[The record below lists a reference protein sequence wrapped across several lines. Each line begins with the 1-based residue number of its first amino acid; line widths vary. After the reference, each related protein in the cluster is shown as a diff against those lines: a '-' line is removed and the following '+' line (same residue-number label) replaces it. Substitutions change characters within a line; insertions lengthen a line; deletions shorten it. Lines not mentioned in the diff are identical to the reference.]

1 MLLHRYAIFAD
12 AGYVYA
18 AGGALVLDETRR
30 AAVTLNAVK
39 LLDLL
44 RESSENLHGGG
55 DFLRMYWYDA
65 APNGIPQSDHLQIS
79 SIPGIKLRLGRLTMS
94 GQKGVDALIFR
105 DMVKLASEHAIST
118 AFLFSGDEDL
128 RQAVEEA
135 QDHGIKVVLIGIAP
149 TLDANQSDILV
160 READAHLVLEY
171 QELADC
177 ILPREFRVYSPPV
190 QIEVPR
196 GDIPEP
202 ILLPGEEF
210 EPASAPASFED
221 ESQPAGESDDLP
233 AIPHDSEAS
242 VYFQIGRTLGE
253 EWLAQQPQ
261 EEIRYLR
268 TVYPRIPR
276 DVDSE
281 ILRRLVAG
289 SGLPTWARV
298 EEEARIEGRAGF
310 WAALGLG
317 DRPEPAPNRELTT
330 INEAVPYQFGIV
342 FSGEWMKRAMPEDVE
357 QARILLLRNIG
368 LPAQVD
374 GLLLRV
380 SAVQFG
386 DPVPVQVKH
395 ELRRGFRD
403 GLLA

>member
-1 MLLHRYAIFAD
+1 MLLRRYAIFAD

-44 RESSENLHGGG
+44 RETAEANHGGG

-65 APNGIPQSDHLQIS
+65 APNAIPQSDHLQVG
-79 SIPGIKLRLGRLTMS
+79 SIPGIKVRLGRLTMS

-135 QDHGIKVVLIGIAP
+135 QDHGVKVVLIGIAP
-149 TLDANQSDILV
+149 TLDSNQSDILV
-160 READAHLVLEY
+160 READAHQVLEY
-171 QELADC
+171 HELAEC
-177 ILPREFRVYSPPV
+177 ILRREVRFYPPSPPLEQPPV
-190 QIEVPR
+190 GLPSPQ
-196 GDIPEP
+196 PESAT
-202 ILLPGEEF
+202 
-210 EPASAPASFED
+210 EP
-221 ESQPAGESDDLP
+221 LP
-233 AIPHDSEAS
+233 AFASSPAETREEAQEPSEAQIAPPDGEAT

-268 TVYPRIPR
+268 SVYPRIPR

-281 ILRRLVAG
+281 ILRRLVAA
-289 SGLPTWARV
+289 SGLPSWARV

-317 DRPEPAPNRELTT
+317 ERPEPMPNRELTA
-330 INEAVPYQFGIV
+330 IQEDIPYQFGIV
-342 FSGEWMKRAMPEDVE
+342 FASEWMKRATPEDIE
-357 QARILLLRNIG
+357 QARMLLLRNIG
-368 LPAQVD
+368 LPASVD

-386 DPVPVQVKH
+386 DPVPVQTKH

>member
-1 MLLHRYAIFAD
+1 MDRYAIFAD
-12 AGYVYA
+12 AGYIYA

-30 AAVTLNAVK
+30 SAVTLNCNR
-39 LLDLL
+39 LLELL
-44 RESSENLHGGG
+44 RTSAENEHRAG

-65 APNGIPQSDHLQIS
+65 APNALPQSDHLQIGA
-79 SIPGIKLRLGRLTMS
+79 IPGIKIRLGRLTMS

-105 DMVKLASEHAIST
+105 DMAKLASEHAIST

-135 QDHGIKVVLIGIAP
+135 QDHGVKVVLIGIAP

-160 READAHLVLEY
+160 READAHLTFEY
-171 QELADC
+171 QDLAECVIRREVRQYLPPLFVEEPRPEMPAPPPALAD
-177 ILPREFRVYSPPV
+177 E
-190 QIEVPR
+190 PR
-196 GDIPEP
+196 GDIPVLAAAPLVMPTPHPEP
-202 ILLPGEEF
+202 QGQ
-210 EPASAPASFED
+210 APLA
-221 ESQPAGESDDLP
+221 DDG
-233 AIPHDSEAS
+233 ATS
-242 VYFQIGRTLGE
+242 VYRQIGRSLGE

-268 TVYPRIPR
+268 SVYPRIPR

-281 ILRRLVAG
+281 ILRRLVAA
-289 SGLPTWARV
+289 SGLPSWARV
-298 EEEARIEGRAGF
+298 EEEARIDGRAGF

-317 DRPEPAPNRELTT
+317 IERPDENREIGT
-330 INEAVPYQFGIV
+330 INETNPYQYGLV
-342 FSGEWMKRAMPEDVE
+342 FAAAWVQRADADEVE
-357 QARILLLRNIG
+357 QARMLLLRNIG

-374 GLLLRV
+374 RLLLRV
-380 SAVQFG
+380 SGNQFG